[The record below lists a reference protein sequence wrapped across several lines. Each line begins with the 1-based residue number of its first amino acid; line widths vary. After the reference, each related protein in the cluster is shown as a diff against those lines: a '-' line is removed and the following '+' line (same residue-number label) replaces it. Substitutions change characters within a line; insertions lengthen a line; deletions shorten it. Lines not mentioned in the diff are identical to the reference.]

1 MLTSC
6 LWAVKLRSNVRI
18 AYFDAGSGIS
28 GDMTIGALLDA
39 GGPSIDLA
47 ALSQALSLLGVE
59 GYRLTYERARV
70 GPLDA
75 GSFDVVLD
83 AGPGHRHP
91 HHREWRSIRGM
102 IEASAARGLAPG
114 VVERALRIF
123 TELAAAEAA
132 VHGVPVESVHFH
144 EVGAVDA
151 ICDIVG
157 TAWCLDQLGIEQ
169 CFVGPLPGGKPGY
182 VTTEHGRLPVPAPAT
197 VRLLAGFPIVPGDG
211 EGELVTPTGAAI
223 LRALAK
229 PIRPLMTIERVGMGA
244 GKRRWTDRPN
254 VLRVF
259 LGACDDD
266 TDEQVVVLEA
276 DIDDMT
282 PAALAFAAERLREA
296 GAIDVTLLPLQMKK
310 GRPGFRVTVLSA
322 VVCVDA
328 LARTLLA
335 QTSSI
340 GVRYRT
346 MGRMVLPRRIE
357 PVTTEYG
364 TIAVKIVVRPSG
376 EETAEPEFE
385 DVARA
390 AMARG
395 VSYATVRDAALAAWR
410 AVSHE
415 IG

>member
-1 MLTSC
+1 
-6 LWAVKLRSNVRI
+6 VRI
-18 AYFDAGSGIS
+18 AYFDAGSGIA
-28 GDMTIGALLDA
+28 GDMTIGSLLDA
-39 GGPSIDLA
+39 GGPRVDIDG
-47 ALSQALSLLGVE
+47 LSQALSLLGVD
-59 GYRLTYERARV
+59 GYRLTYERVRV

-75 GSFDVVLD
+75 ASFDVVLD
-83 AGPGHRHP
+83 AHPGGHHHP
-91 HHREWRSIRGM
+91 HRDWRSIRGL
-102 IEASAARGLAPG
+102 IESGGRRGLAPA

-123 TELAAAEAA
+123 GELAAAEAA

-157 TAWCLDQLGIEQ
+157 AAWCLDQLGIEK

-182 VTTEHGRLPVPAPAT
+182 VTSEHGRLPVPAPAT
-197 VRLLAGFPIVPGDG
+197 VRMLEGFQVLVGDG

-229 PIRPLMTIERVGMGA
+229 PLRPLMTIERVGVGA

-259 LGACDDD
+259 IGECDGD
-266 TDEQVVVLEA
+266 TDEQVVVVEC

-282 PAALAFAAERLREA
+282 PAALAFAAERVREA
-296 GAIDVTLLPLQMKK
+296 GAIDVTLSPLQMKK
-310 GRPGFRVTVLSA
+310 GRSGFRVT
-322 VVCVDA
+322 A
-328 LARTLLA
+328 LASVDRVDDLSRALLA
-335 QTSSI
+335 HTTSI

-346 MGRMVLPRRIE
+346 MGRVVLPRRIE
-357 PVTTEYG
+357 MVTTEYG
-364 TIAVKIVVRPSG
+364 TIAVKIVMRPSG
-376 EETAEPEFE
+376 EASAEPEFE

-390 AMARG
+390 ALAHN

-410 AVSHE
+410 GSARSS
-415 IG
+415 

>member
-1 MLTSC
+1 M
-6 LWAVKLRSNVRI
+6 RI

-39 GGPSIDLA
+39 GAPRIDVAGLGR
-47 ALSQALSLLGVE
+47 ALGALGVE
-59 GYRLTYERARV
+59 GYRLTYERVRV

-83 AGPGHRHP
+83 TVSHH
-91 HHREWRSIRGM
+91 HHRDWRGIRAL
-102 IEASAARGLAPG
+102 IEKAEGRGLVAG

-123 TELAAAEAA
+123 GELAAAEAA
-132 VHGVPVESVHFH
+132 VHGVPIETVHFH

-151 ICDIVG
+151 IVDIVG
-157 TAWCLDQLGIEQ
+157 TAWCLEELGIQ
-169 CFVGPLPGGKPGY
+169 RCFVGPLPGGKPGY
-182 VTTEHGRLPVPAPAT
+182 IASEHGRLPVPAPAT
-197 VRLLAGFPIVPGDG
+197 VRLLEGFPVLVGDG

-223 LRALAK
+223 VRALAK
-229 PIRPLMTIERVGMGA
+229 PLRPLMTIDRVGMGA

-259 LGACDDD
+259 VGEHEAD
-266 TDEQVVVLEA
+266 TDEQIVVLEA

-322 VVCVDA
+322 VERIDA
-328 LARTLLA
+328 LARTLLTET
-335 QTSSI
+335 TSL

-346 MGRMVLPRRIE
+346 MGRVVLPRRIE
-357 PVTTEYG
+357 SVTTEFG
-364 TIAVKIVVRPSG
+364 AIVVKIVVRPSG

-390 AMARG
+390 ARARG
-395 VSYATVRDAALAAWR
+395 VSYSTVRDAALAAWR
-410 AVSHE
+410 VAARPL
-415 IG
+415 G

>member
-1 MLTSC
+1 
-6 LWAVKLRSNVRI
+6 VRI
-18 AYFDAGSGIS
+18 AYFDVGSGIS

-39 GGPSIDLA
+39 GGPKIDVE
-47 ALSQALSLLGVE
+47 ALSRALSALGIG

-70 GPLDA
+70 GPLNA

-83 AGPGHRHP
+83 SDPGHHP
-91 HHREWRSIRGM
+91 HRDWRSIRGLV
-102 IEASAARGLAPG
+102 EAAAGRGLGSG
-114 VVERALRIF
+114 VVERALSIF
-123 TELAAAEAA
+123 GELAAAEAA
-132 VHGVPVESVHFH
+132 VHGVPVETVHFH

-182 VTTEHGRLPVPAPAT
+182 VSSAHGRLPVPAPAT
-197 VRLLAGFPIVPGDG
+197 VRLLEGFPVLLGDG

-223 LRALAK
+223 VRALAK
-229 PIRPLMTIERVGMGA
+229 PLRPLMTIERVGMGA

-259 LGACDDD
+259 VGECDGD
-266 TDEQVVVLEA
+266 TDEQVVVIET

-282 PAALAFAAERLREA
+282 PAALALAAEQLRNA
-296 GAIDVTLLPLQMKK
+296 GAIDVSLLPLQMKK

-322 VVCVDA
+322 VTRIDD
-328 LARTLLA
+328 LARTLL
-335 QTSSI
+335 TLTTSI

-364 TIAVKIVVRPSG
+364 TVAVKIVVRPSG
-376 EETAEPEFE
+376 EETGEPEFE
-385 DVARA
+385 DVARVA
-390 AMARG
+390 LAHG
-395 VSYATVRDAALAAWR
+395 VSYTAVRDAALASWR
-410 AVSHE
+410 KAARTN
-415 IG
+415 